1 MTVETVL
8 RRIEQRC
15 RVDAEVFAK
24 YEPLVDGVK
33 MCMPGP
39 GARGEARGSVAALNE
54 IRVLCRALRREHRLS
69 NIRRA
74 LRH

>member
-33 MCMPGP
+33 MSGP